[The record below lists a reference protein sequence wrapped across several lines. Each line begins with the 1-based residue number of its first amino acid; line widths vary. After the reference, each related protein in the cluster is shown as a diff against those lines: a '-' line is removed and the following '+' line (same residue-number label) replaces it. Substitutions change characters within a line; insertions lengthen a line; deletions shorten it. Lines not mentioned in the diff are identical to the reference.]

1 MVWADTFLAALRAA
15 LLPLGLIV
23 PGAALLA
30 AARLPR
36 TLGTSF
42 VASAGLLFTLVLAFA
57 WTRTPI
63 SGATLGAALGI
74 ITLAALVIAR
84 ARRHSESQSGE
95 DPEGVF
101 TTSWLGELGPWT
113 VLYAAIAVVLVL
125 RLALQPLSGPDV
137 VFRWAWLPEQMLRF
151 GSLDFYP
158 PRSGDDFAR
167 YFWAE
172 SIPPGVAGLYA
183 WAQVCLPSPLGSSC
197 VVALQFLALHEFIWR
212 IAALVGGHTAGR
224 AAVMLAAAT
233 PLLNWSLL
241 IGQET
246 GLTALGVTGLAWAFL
261 QWRETREDR
270 WLLLG
275 GLAATVAASAREY
288 GACYGAAGALAL
300 VVSRAPVRSVAVFA
314 LAAFAPVLGW
324 FAWVAA
330 RTGNPVYSLEFLGAP
345 VNPVFRDY
353 LAHTRAQHGGAL
365 AGVAGWSEL
374 ARHLVRWALPALIGL
389 ATLGLAHRRNSP
401 RLRWVAWF
409 ALPAVALWL
418 ASLGFT
424 AGGLFYSLRV
434 LSPTLA
440 LLAIPAGV
448 ALAQLTTARQRRIA
462 TGVLLVLA
470 VESLPKSLVLPENPY
485 RTPVREW
492 LVAGD
497 RLNCDTA
504 AAGTD
509 LRRALATL
517 PADSHVLTESAG
529 LQPLLELDHRRVIP
543 LWSPQVAW
551 LFDERLAPAQ
561 LAARWRASGLRTVVL
576 TRGSVGAD
584 FLFRHARW
592 RAPWFTLKETASVG
606 PYLVLE
612 ITAGSPASEVTRSA
626 LDTYPQIR
634 MH

>member
-1 MVWADTFLAALRAA
+1 MVGADTFLASLRAA

-30 AARLPR
+30 AVRLPR

-42 VASAGLLFTLVLAFA
+42 IASAGLLFTIVIAFV
-57 WTRTPI
+57 WTRIPI
-63 SGATLGAALGI
+63 CGATLGAALGV

-84 ARRHSESQSGE
+84 ARRHIASTSRE
-95 DPEGVF
+95 DHEGVF
-101 TTSWLGELGPWT
+101 AASWLSELGPWT
-113 VLYAAIAVVLVL
+113 VLYGAIAVVLVL

-158 PRSGDDFAR
+158 PRSHDDFSR

-183 WAQVCLPSPLGSSC
+183 WAQVCLPSPLGASC

-212 IAALVGGHTAGR
+212 TTALVSGHTAAR
-224 AAVMLAAAT
+224 AAVLLAAAT

-246 GLTALGVTGLAWAFL
+246 GLTALGATGLALAL
-261 QWRETREDR
+261 LVWRETRDDR

-288 GACYGAAGALAL
+288 GACFGAAAAIAL
-300 VVSRAPVRSVAVFA
+300 VASRAPVRSVPVFA
-314 LAAFAPVLGW
+314 LVAFAPVLAW
-324 FAWVAA
+324 FAWVAV
-330 RTGNPVYSLEFLGAP
+330 RTGNPFYSLEFLGTP

-353 LAHTRAQHGGAL
+353 VAHTRAQHGGVL
-365 AGVAGWSEL
+365 ASVAGWTEL

-389 ATLGLAHRRNSP
+389 AALGFVRSRGDTG
-401 RLRWVAWF
+401 LRWVVWF
-409 ALPAVALWL
+409 AVPAVPLWL
-418 ASLGFT
+418 ASLAFT

-434 LSPTLA
+434 LAPTLA
-440 LLAIPAGV
+440 LLTIPAGV
-448 ALAQLTTARQRRIA
+448 VLAQLTTARQRRIA
-462 TGVLLVLA
+462 AGAVLALA
-470 VESLPKSLVLPENPY
+470 VESLPKSLALPESPY
-485 RTPVREW
+485 RTPLREW
-492 LVAGD
+492 FVAGD
-497 RLNCDTA
+497 RLNRETA
-504 AAGTD
+504 AAGAD

-517 PADSHVLTESAG
+517 PADSRVLTESAG
-529 LQPLLELDHRRVIP
+529 LQPLLALDRRRVIP
-543 LWSPQVAW
+543 LWSPDIAW
-551 LFDERLAPAQ
+551 LFDERLDPAQ
-561 LAARWRASGLRTVVL
+561 LAARWRTSGLRTVVL
-576 TRGSVGAD
+576 TRGSLGAD
-584 FLFRHARW
+584 FLFQHARW

-612 ITAGSPASEVTRSA
+612 ITAGPAPNEVTRSA
-626 LDTYPQIR
+626 LDTHPQIR
-634 MH
+634 MY